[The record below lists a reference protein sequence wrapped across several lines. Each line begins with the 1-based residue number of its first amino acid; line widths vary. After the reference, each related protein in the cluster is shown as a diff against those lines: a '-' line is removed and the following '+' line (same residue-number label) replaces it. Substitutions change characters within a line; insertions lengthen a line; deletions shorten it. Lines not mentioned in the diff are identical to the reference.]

1 MKLYYAV
8 GTCSLSPHIVASE
21 AGIALDLERVDI
33 RKTVPAAGAR
43 PLSVFKSARY

>member
-21 AGIALDLERVDI
+21 AGIPNSPRSQL
-33 RKTVPAAGAR
+33 K
-43 PLSVFKSARY
+43 K